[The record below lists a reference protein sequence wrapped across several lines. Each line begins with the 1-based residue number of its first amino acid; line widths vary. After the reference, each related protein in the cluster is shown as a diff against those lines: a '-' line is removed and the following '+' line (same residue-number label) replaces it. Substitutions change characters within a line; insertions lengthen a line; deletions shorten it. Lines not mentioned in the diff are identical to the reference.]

1 MHNPGMLERI
11 LERPSVENSSASGC
25 SRKASPASDLPLAD
39 EPKPQVNGSSQTR
52 YLRSAFLDVR
62 LQDSPSGSE
71 VHHSSS
77 ENMGQQ
83 LWCTIS
89 YH

>member
-1 MHNPGMLERI
+1 MEI
-11 LERPSVENSSASGC
+11 SSASSC
-25 SRKASPASDLPLAD
+25 SRRASLASDLPVAD

-77 ENMGQQ
+77 RNMGQR
-83 LWCTIS
+83 LLYNFPHSRWVLTIS
-89 YH
+89 GNCAL